1 MSITYLELAD
11 AAEAAILD
19 ILQNGQS
26 ITFQGQTYNKAN
38 LPDLFNVAKS
48 YRAMAVTNPQSSN
61 ILQRATFG
69 IPGRWLN
76 GT

>member
-1 MSITYLELAD
+1 MATYQELAD
-11 AAEAAILD
+11 AAELAILD

-38 LPDLFNVAKS
+38 LQDLFSVAKS
-48 YRAMAVTNPQSSN
+48 YRTMAASNPQSSN

-69 IPGRWLN
+69 VPGRWQN
-76 GT
+76 GA